1 MKPANTHPSVFS
13 FPSWVNIGL
22 VHILFWTA
30 YLLFDTIST
39 GAMLDN
45 FFLSFLRSSVHGFLL
60 VAMVYVHLLFFYPT
74 YFQQRKLALYIGSC
88 LLLIFSVTALRVQID
103 IQLNTLVFEEND
115 TWFYESDQN
124 VLRNFLEIGLWPAY
138 DLENYNSIQERE
150 ASIQAVLKDKPYA
163 YMWEYSTFYLV
174 GMVIGTAIVFGMFGI
189 LRLVL
194 DGYARQ
200 VSEQKYLLSENL
212 RLRTQLNQH
221 FLFNALGSLFYRFQA
236 NEDAQ
241 GKELTQNLK
250 WMMQYAIEK
259 CERKQ
264 FVSLADELEF
274 ARKYLSFH
282 SYLAGKIHIPKFD
295 PIHEQLGVMPMLLNP
310 LLENAI
316 KHGNLDKAE
325 GWLDVHID
333 QTASNLTLSIQNSTA
348 PTLNRPLLTPSL
360 GIGLTNLE
368 NRLEMYYQDF
378 PSYSFQHKKMEEA
391 QHFDVSLV
399 VPIVLIE
406 PASTASL

>member
-1 MKPANTHPSVFS
+1 MKPDKAHHSVFTL
-13 FPSWVNIGL
+13 PYWVHIGL
-22 VHILFWTA
+22 VHLFFWVS

-45 FFLSFLRSSVHGFLL
+45 FFLSFLRSSIHGLLL
-60 VAMVYVHLLFFYPT
+60 VAMVYIHLLFFYPR
-74 YFQQRKLALYIGSC
+74 YFQQRKITLYVGSC
-88 LLLIFSVTALRVQID
+88 LFLIFSVTALRIQID
-103 IQLNTLVFEEND
+103 VQLNTLVFEKNN
-115 TWFYESDQN
+115 TWFYEQDQN
-124 VLRNFLEIGLWPAY
+124 VLRNFLEIGLWPEY
-138 DLENYNSIQERE
+138 NLENYTSLQERE
-150 ASIQAVLKDKPYA
+150 ASIQAVLHSKPYT
-163 YMWEYSTFYLV
+163 YMWAYSTFYLI
-174 GMVIGTAIVFGMFGI
+174 GMLIGTAIVFGMFGI

-236 NEDAQ
+236 NEDEQ

-274 ARKYLSFH
+274 AIKYLSFH
-282 SYLAGKIHIPKFD
+282 SYLAGKIHIPEFD

-316 KHGNLDKAE
+316 KHGNLDKPE
-325 GWLDVHID
+325 GWLDVQID
-333 QTASNLTLSIQNSTA
+333 KAASSLTLSIQNSTP
-348 PTLNRPLLTPSL
+348 PTLNRLLLTPSL

-378 PSYSFQHKKMEEA
+378 PSYSFQHKKLEEA
-391 QHFDVSLV
+391 QRFEVSLV

-406 PASTASL
+406 PASTASP